1 MYIIEIITRSW
12 IIIILNGI
20 NANMQILKTS
30 FQAFALTSQLNE
42 IMKLLPREDDNSNL
56 RIPHIMV
63 RMN

>member
-12 IIIILNGI
+12 IIIIINGI